1 MPSNGHP
8 CQAPKFDTQVLLW
21 EKINPPMRPIWKGS
35 ISFGL
40 VYIPVAVYP
49 ATREEKL
56 SFRQLRSSDLSPIR
70 YKKVAEADSKEVPA
84 DQIVKGFEY
93 ERGRYVVLKDEDFE
107 KVRIESTHSIDIT
120 DFVDLEQVDPKF
132 FYRPYFLEPQKGGEK
147 AYAVLHKALSGTGKI
162 GIAKV
167 VISNREHL
175 AAVKPDGL
183 FMILELMHF
192 ASEILSADVLK
203 NGSATAVS
211 DKEYK
216 MAQALIESM
225 TVSWEPEKYRDE
237 YRTALMEIIE
247 QKAQHKAITTKA
259 PTPPVPTNVV
269 DLVKVLQDSLSRT
282 QAVRQ
287 KRNAAR
293 SGSRGSTSVLVKQ
306 RRRAGALG

>member
-1 MPSNGHP
+1 
-8 CQAPKFDTQVLLW
+8 
-21 EKINPPMRPIWKGS
+21 MRPTWKGS

-40 VYIPVAVYP
+40 VYIPIAVYP

-56 SFRQLRSSDLSPIR
+56 SFRQLRRTDLSPIK
-70 YKKVAEADSKEVPA
+70 YKKVAEADMKEVPA

-132 FYRPYFLEPQKGGEK
+132 FYKPYFLEPQKGGEK

-183 FMILELMHF
+183 FLILELMHF
-192 ASEILSADVLK
+192 ASEILSAEEL
-203 NGSATAVS
+203 NRGPNTALNE
-211 DKEYK
+211 KELK
-216 MAQALIESM
+216 MAQALIDSM
-225 TVSWEPEKYRDE
+225 SVEWEPQKYRDE
-237 YRTALMEIIE
+237 YRNAVMEMIE
-247 QKAQHKAITTKA
+247 QKAKNKKLPALPVAA
-259 PTPPVPTNVV
+259 PRSTNVV
-269 DLVKVLQDSLSRT
+269 DLVKVLQESLNRS
-282 QAVRQ
+282 QSVRV
-287 KRNAAR
+287 KRGGNGA
-293 SGSRGSTSVLVKQ
+293 GSRRRSTSGLVKQ
-306 RRRAGALG
+306 KRRAVA